1 MIKIL
6 SEDTIQKIA
15 AGEVIER
22 PASIIKELV
31 ENSIDAQSTNII
43 VEVKNGG
50 KSYIK
55 VSDNG
60 SGIHHDEIETAFL
73 RHATS
78 KINDFNDLYNIFSMG
93 FRGEALASIISVS
106 KLTIRSKTSQEELGT
121 ELIYDNNKLI
131 KKNNIGMNKGT
142 IIEVFDLFKY
152 IPVRQ
157 KFLSSDITETNKI
170 THLMYSFAIGNPN
183 ISFTYIRDNKEVFK
197 TLNTQ
202 NEKINLQILFGND
215 FIDNYIKLYTKS
227 ENYSVEAILSN
238 NKYYKGNRSMQYIY
252 VNGRYIVNDSITNAI
267 ESCYYNLI
275 PNGRFPLF
283 KLDIKV
289 DPKLIDINIHPNKQK
304 IKFTFG
310 DELIDLLKKNIT
322 EALYVSDKP
331 KIIEINDEKE
341 DTTIN
346 FHKLN
351 QGDGYKKILDL
362 YKSEKNKNAEEDS
375 YTKNSNIISKE
386 TEKTYVFTDISNNT
400 NDLFNNKLVE
410 KKDDISSNQVEIEN
424 IQIKIDLDTVEFNT
438 ILFNKFLVFNK
449 IDSNSIIIIDI
460 DYANQ
465 RIIYDRESKNNSKL
479 SQNLLEPI
487 VLNLTKKEI
496 DTFEFHHDKF
506 KELGYDVD
514 LFSDNSVI
522 IRSIPYYL
530 DIPSTKPDFMNILDT
545 TNNFDD
551 KKENHILKKAI
562 SLASHKSKNMT
573 KIEANLMYQEL
584 LNTTNPNTS
593 PSGKIII
600 YELDYD
606 NFLRMLK

>member
-31 ENSIDAQSTNII
+31 ENSIDAKSTNII
-43 VEVKNGG
+43 VEIKNGG

-60 SGIHHDEIETAFL
+60 SGIHRDEIETAFL

-106 KLTIRSKTSQEELGT
+106 KLTIRSKTSHEDLGT

-215 FIDNYIKLYTKS
+215 FIDNYIKLNTKS

-362 YKSEKNKNAEEDS
+362 YKSEKNKNNEEDL

-386 TEKTYVFTDISNNT
+386 TEKTYVFTDISSNT

-410 KKDDISSNQVEIEN
+410 KKDNISSNQVEIEN

-465 RIIYDRESKNNSKL
+465 RIIYDRENKNNSKL

-496 DTFEFHHDKF
+496 DTFEFYYDKF

-530 DIPSTKPDFMNILDT
+530 DIPSTKSDFMNILDT

-562 SLASHKSKNMT
+562 SLASHKSKNLT
-573 KIEANLMYQEL
+573 KIEANLMYKEL

-593 PSGKIII
+593 PSGKVII

>member
-31 ENSIDAQSTNII
+31 ENSIDAKSTNII

-50 KSYIK
+50 KTYIK

-78 KINDFNDLYNIFSMG
+78 KINNFIDLYNILSMG

-106 KLTIRSKTSQEELGT
+106 KLIIKSKTSNEDLGT
-121 ELIYDNNKLI
+121 KLIYDDNKLI
-131 KKNNIGMNKGT
+131 EKKKVGMNTGT

-202 NEKINLQILFGND
+202 NEKVNLQILFGDD
-215 FIDNYIKLYTKS
+215 FINNSIKLNVKS
-227 ENYSVEAILSN
+227 ENYKVDAIFSN

-252 VNGRYIVNDSITNAI
+252 VNGRYIVNDSITNAV
-267 ESCYYNLI
+267 ETCYFNLI

-289 DPKLIDINIHPNKQK
+289 DPKFIDINIHPNKQK

-322 EALYVSDKP
+322 EALYESDKP
-331 KIIEINDEKE
+331 KIIDINNNECDE
-341 DTTIN
+341 TIN

-362 YKSEKNKNAEEDS
+362 YKSEKNND
-375 YTKNSNIISKE
+375 NSQKTFSQNSKDIFKE
-386 TEKTYVFTDISNNT
+386 NEKTYVFTDISYNND
-400 NDLFNNKLVE
+400 NLLENHIE
-410 KKDDISSNQVEIEN
+410 KTEEIDSTEVIQTKINLDN
-424 IQIKIDLDTVEFNT
+424 IEFNT
-438 ILFNKFLVFNK
+438 TLFNKFLIFDK
-449 IDSNSIIIIDI
+449 LADNSIIIIDI

-465 RIIYDRESKNNSKL
+465 RIIYDREIKNNNKL
-479 SQNLLEPI
+479 SQTLLEPI
-487 VLNLTKKEI
+487 VINLTKKEI
-496 DTFEFHHDKF
+496 DTFEFNINRLK
-506 KELGYDVD
+506 KLGYDID
-514 LFSDNSVI
+514 LFSDSSVI

-530 DIPSTKPDFMNILDT
+530 DIPSTRSDFMNILDT

-551 KKENHILKKAI
+551 KKENYILKKAI
-562 SLASHKSKNMT
+562 SLAAYKSKNIT
-573 KIEANLMYQEL
+573 KLEANMMYKEL

-593 PSGKIII
+593 PSGKVII

-606 NFLRMLK
+606 TFMRILK

>member
-31 ENSIDAQSTNII
+31 ENSIDAKSTNII
-43 VEVKNGG
+43 VEIKNGG

-60 SGIHHDEIETAFL
+60 SGIHRDEIETAFL

-106 KLTIRSKTSQEELGT
+106 KLTIRSKTSHEDLGT

-215 FIDNYIKLYTKS
+215 FIDNYIKLNTKS

-283 KLDIKV
+283 KIDIKV

-362 YKSEKNKNAEEDS
+362 YKSEKNKNNEEDL

-386 TEKTYVFTDISNNT
+386 TENTYVFTDISSNT

-410 KKDDISSNQVEIEN
+410 KKDNISSNQVEIEN

-465 RIIYDRESKNNSKL
+465 RIIYDRENKNNSKL

-496 DTFEFHHDKF
+496 DTFEFHYDKF

-530 DIPSTKPDFMNILDT
+530 DIPSTKSDFMNILDT

-562 SLASHKSKNMT
+562 SLASHKSKNLT
-573 KIEANLMYQEL
+573 KIESNLMYKEL

-593 PSGKIII
+593 PSGKVII

>member
-31 ENSIDAQSTNII
+31 ENSIDAKSTNII

-50 KSYIK
+50 KTYIK

-78 KINDFNDLYNIFSMG
+78 KINNFIDLYNILSMG

-106 KLTIRSKTSQEELGT
+106 KLIIKSKTSNEDLGT
-121 ELIYDNNKLI
+121 KLIYDDNKLI
-131 KKNNIGMNKGT
+131 EKKKVGMNTGT

-202 NEKINLQILFGND
+202 NEKVNLQILFGDD
-215 FIDNYIKLYTKS
+215 FINNSIKLNVKS
-227 ENYSVEAILSN
+227 ENYKVDAIFSN

-252 VNGRYIVNDSITNAI
+252 VNGRYIVNDSITNAV
-267 ESCYYNLI
+267 ETCYFNLI

-322 EALYVSDKP
+322 EALYESDKP
-331 KIIEINDEKE
+331 KIIDINNNKCDE
-341 DTTIN
+341 TIN

-362 YKSEKNKNAEEDS
+362 YKSEKNNF
-375 YTKNSNIISKE
+375 NSQKSFSQNSKDIFKE
-386 TEKTYVFTDISNNT
+386 NEKTYVFTDISDNND
-400 NDLFNNKLVE
+400 NLFENYIE
-410 KKDDISSNQVEIEN
+410 KTDEIDSTEVIQTKINLDN
-424 IQIKIDLDTVEFNT
+424 IEFNT
-438 ILFNKFLVFNK
+438 TLFNKFLIFDK
-449 IDSNSIIIIDI
+449 LADNSIIIIDI

-465 RIIYDRESKNNSKL
+465 RIIYDREIKSNNKL
-479 SQNLLEPI
+479 SQTLLEPI
-487 VLNLTKKEI
+487 VINLTKKEI
-496 DTFEFHHDKF
+496 DTFEFNRNRLK
-506 KELGYDVD
+506 KLGYDID
-514 LFSDNSVI
+514 LFSDSSVI

-530 DIPSTKPDFMNILDT
+530 DIPSTRSDFMNILDT

-551 KKENHILKKAI
+551 KKENYILKKAI
-562 SLASHKSKNMT
+562 SLAAYKSKNIT
-573 KIEANLMYQEL
+573 KLEANMMYKEL

-593 PSGKIII
+593 PSGKVII

-606 NFLRMLK
+606 TFMRILK

>member
-31 ENSIDAQSTNII
+31 ENSIDAKSTNII

-50 KSYIK
+50 KTYIK

-78 KINDFNDLYNIFSMG
+78 KINNFIDLYNILSMG

-106 KLTIRSKTSQEELGT
+106 KLIIKSKTSNEDLGT
-121 ELIYDNNKLI
+121 KLIYDDNKLI
-131 KKNNIGMNKGT
+131 EKKKVGMNTGT

-202 NEKINLQILFGND
+202 NEKVNLQILFGDD
-215 FIDNYIKLYTKS
+215 FINNSIKLNVKS
-227 ENYSVEAILSN
+227 ENYKVDAIFSN

-252 VNGRYIVNDSITNAI
+252 VNGRYIVNDSITNAV
-267 ESCYYNLI
+267 ETCYFNLI

-322 EALYVSDKP
+322 EALYESDKP
-331 KIIEINDEKE
+331 KIIDINNNECDE
-341 DTTIN
+341 TIN

-362 YKSEKNKNAEEDS
+362 YKSEKNND
-375 YTKNSNIISKE
+375 NSQKTFSQNSKDIFKE
-386 TEKTYVFTDISNNT
+386 NEKTYVFTDISDNND
-400 NDLFNNKLVE
+400 NLLENHIE
-410 KKDDISSNQVEIEN
+410 KTEEIDSTEVIQTKINLDN
-424 IQIKIDLDTVEFNT
+424 IEFNT
-438 ILFNKFLVFNK
+438 TLFNKFLIFDK
-449 IDSNSIIIIDI
+449 LADNSIIIIDI

-465 RIIYDRESKNNSKL
+465 RIIYDREIKNNNKL
-479 SQNLLEPI
+479 SQTLLEPI
-487 VLNLTKKEI
+487 VINLTKKEI
-496 DTFEFHHDKF
+496 DTFEFNINRLK
-506 KELGYDVD
+506 KLGYDID
-514 LFSDNSVI
+514 LFSDSSVI

-530 DIPSTKPDFMNILDT
+530 DIPSTRSDFMNILDT

-551 KKENHILKKAI
+551 KKENYILKKAI
-562 SLASHKSKNMT
+562 SLAAYKSKNIT
-573 KIEANLMYQEL
+573 KLEANMMYKEL

-593 PSGKIII
+593 PSGKVII

-606 NFLRMLK
+606 TFMRILK